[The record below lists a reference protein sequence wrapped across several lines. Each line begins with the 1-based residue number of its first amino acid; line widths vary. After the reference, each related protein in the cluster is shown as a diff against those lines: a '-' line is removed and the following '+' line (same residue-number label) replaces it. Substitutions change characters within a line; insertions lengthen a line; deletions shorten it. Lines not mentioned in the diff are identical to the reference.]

1 MNLEITGKLI
11 EKYDTQVVSDRFK
24 KREFVLELVEEVNGS
39 PYTNYAKMQ
48 LVQNKCEILDRF
60 NAGDMLRVNF
70 NIKGNRYEKDGRTSY
85 FSNLDAWR
93 LEKADAAAAG
103 NNGGNNYNNAGANY
117 NNGNSGG
124 NNNGGGFNGNNNNN
138 NGGGSWGSGNS
149 SNNSGGG
156 FQNGNNGGSFQNQNS
171 PATESAD
178 DLPF

>member
-48 LVQNKCEILDRF
+48 LVQNKCDILDRF
-60 NAGDMLRVNF
+60 NVGDTLRVNF
-70 NIKGNRYEKDGRTSY
+70 NIKGNRYEKEGRTSY

-93 LEKADAAAAG
+93 LEKADANMQG
-103 NNGGNNYNNAGANY
+103 NNGGNNYNQ
-117 NNGNSGG
+117 GG
-124 NNNGGGFNGNNNNN
+124 NQGGNFNNGGGNFNNN
-138 NGGGSWGSGNS
+138 
-149 SNNSGGG
+149 NNSGGG
-156 FQNGNNGGSFQNQNS
+156 NWGGGGGNTGGGFQSNNAPVQNN
-171 PATESAD
+171 AAADTAD

>member
-48 LVQNKCEILDRF
+48 LVQNKCDILDRF
-60 NAGDMLRVNF
+60 NVGDTLRVNF
-70 NIKGNRYEKDGRTSY
+70 NIKGNRYEKEGRTSY

-93 LEKADAAAAG
+93 LEKADANANPGNGGNNYNAAG
-103 NNGGNNYNNAGANY
+103 NNGGNSNFNNNSGGF
-117 NNGNSGG
+117 NNSNSGG
-124 NNNGGGFNGNNNNN
+124 NWGGNNNNN
-138 NGGGSWGSGNS
+138 S
-149 SNNSGGG
+149 G
-156 FQNGNNGGSFQNQNS
+156 FQNSGSNAPVQNNS
-171 PATESAD
+171 ADSAD